1 MFLGW
6 VLRSEFLKLLVV
18 CGGGF
23 FGLLLWVFF
32 FVVVL
37 ILIGVWWLVLEVG
50 SGFGLMSSNFPSDF
64 SREIFR
70 L

>member
-32 FVVVL
+32 SYCVDFNWGVVV
-37 ILIGVWWLVLEVG
+37 GC
-50 SGFGLMSSNFPSDF
+50 GFGLMGSNFSSDF
-64 SREIFR
+64 AREIFR